1 MQSENGEDGEGE
13 EEGNEGDDEATKE
26 EHSFIPTFSLYI
38 ITNWKDCLMVGTKRS
53 HKEHKFSFLE
63 KLHIGSWDIFIFFN
77 CRLSNYSLMFPFQR
91 FFLSQTNIYFGI
103 QPFLKG

>member
-38 ITNWKDCLMVGTKRS
+38 IPIEKIVWWLVPKDLTKS
-53 HKEHKFSFLE
+53 ISFL
-63 KLHIGSWDIFIFFN
+63 F
-77 CRLSNYSLMFPFQR
+77 
-91 FFLSQTNIYFGI
+91 
-103 QPFLKG
+103 

>member
-38 ITNWKDCLMVGTKRS
+38 IPI
-53 HKEHKFSFLE
+53 E
-63 KLHIGSWDIFIFFN
+63 KIV
-77 CRLSNYSLMFPFQR
+77 
-91 FFLSQTNIYFGI
+91 
-103 QPFLKG
+103 